1 MARPQAHL
9 HSDGPLRRSV
19 SKRTGHQRRGLHVAD
34 SLVEAAQA
42 DVRNLGG
49 PELPQ
54 VRRRIARTCDAHAV
68 DYEVQRAA
76 LPTQGMDQ
84 ETVIIRSSGRRR
96 PAIPHLEPEHN
107 RPVPMLP
114 SNNELRGHGSSVDLP
129 FEADHL
135 PGSR

>member
-54 VRRRIARTCDAHAV
+54 VRRRMAHLRCACGRR

-76 LPTQGMDQ
+76 LPTQGMDRRNSY
-84 ETVIIRSSGRRR
+84 TAFRSRSVMC
-96 PAIPHLEPEHN
+96 EYT
-107 RPVPMLP
+107 
-114 SNNELRGHGSSVDLP
+114 GHGMTCRSG
-129 FEADHL
+129 EIM
-135 PGSR
+135 G